1 MNITRRDPFEPAAT
15 MNRLMNQIW
24 NDSFVQ
30 NGGVG
35 AIEEAILPLD
45 VIEENNGILVRASVP
60 GFTPDEV
67 DVQIHN
73 GVLTIRAEHD
83 EEKEEKGE
91 RYLRR
96 ERRWGSLVRSV
107 ALPSTVEEDH
117 CEAELKDG
125 VLSLRVPKSEKALP
139 RKVKVSGSGGGG
151 NSHAKRT
158 A

>member
-1 MNITRRDPFEPAAT
+1 MSIMRRDPFEAPVST
-15 MNRLMNQIW
+15 MNRLMNQLW

-35 AIEEAILPLD
+35 AMEEAALPLD
-45 VIEENNGILVRASVP
+45 VIEENNSIVVRASVP
-60 GFTPDEV
+60 GFNPDEV

-73 GVLTIRAEHD
+73 GVLTIRAEHS

-107 ALPSTVEEDH
+107 ALPSTVEDDR

-125 VLSLRVPKSEKALP
+125 VLSLRIPKSEKALP
-139 RKVKVSGSGGGG
+139 RKIKVGGGKG
-151 NSHAKRT
+151 GSKPNP
-158 A
+158 